1 MKKNLF
7 CCLVTLVIFQLIF
20 ADRSFAQHAPVR
32 QNGAGSD
39 YETAFGLRIEF
50 GDRYG
55 TWAGPS
61 IKHFFSDNDVA
72 EGMLLF
78 GPNDVILG
86 AEYQYHGDVTN
97 APGLKWY
104 IGFGAAYAFGT
115 NNTES
120 DFLIRPVFG
129 LDYKI
134 TDVPIN
140 FTFDWRPAYVVT
152 HGTDF
157 NAARFSFA
165 LRYAF

>member
-7 CCLVTLVIFQLIF
+7 RCLVTLVIIQLIF
-20 ADRSFAQHAPVR
+20 AEGSFAQKTGTK
-32 QNGAGSD
+32 QSGAGSD
-39 YETAFGLRIEF
+39 YETAFGLRVEV
-50 GDRYG
+50 GSKYG
-55 TWAGPS
+55 TWVGPS
-61 IKHFFSDNDVA
+61 IKHFFNDNDVA
-72 EGMLLF
+72 EGTLLF
-78 GPNDVILG
+78 APNNIILG
-86 AEYQYHGDVTN
+86 AEYQYHGDVAN

-120 DFLIRPVFG
+120 DALIRPVFG

-140 FTFDWRPAYVVT
+140 FTFDWRPAFVVT

-157 NAARFSFA
+157 NAARFGFA
-165 LRYAF
+165 LRFAF